1 MPTKKIAWENWDS
14 DVLEQEVTD
23 AIFES
28 EDFEDEEAVEDAI
41 LFLGKIPKL
50 VTTPTG
56 VYQLHDKMNILNQ
69 FDCWMGHTNFDLTKS
84 VEKVIESIEGVELL
98 TVIGRY
104 RFFIGIGK
112 LFSFSDVRRTI
123 ENILC
128 DSISHE
134 DFDDILENEIEDN
147 YRSLSSS
154 ITNLKLLLTEYKHW
168 ALFIGS
174 DGMVDYTM
182 SNQDNDAEYLEMIEE
197 YEKYKKEYGG
207 TILRDKV
214 NEE

>member
-1 MPTKKIAWENWDS
+1 MPANKIAWENWDS
-14 DVLEQEVTD
+14 DVLEQEIID
-23 AIFES
+23 NILES
-28 EDFEDEEAVEDAI
+28 EDFEEEEAEDAL

-50 VTTPTG
+50 ITTPTG
-56 VYQLHDKMNILNQ
+56 IYQLHDKMNILNQ

-84 VEKVIESIEGVELL
+84 VEKIIESVEGVELL
-98 TVIGRY
+98 SIIGRY

-112 LFSFSDVRRTI
+112 LFNFSDVRRTI
-123 ENILC
+123 ESILC
-128 DSISHE
+128 DSLS
-134 DFDDILENEIEDN
+134 DSYDDILEKDIETN

-154 ITNLKLLLTEYKHW
+154 ITNLKLLVSEYKHW
-168 ALFIGS
+168 AIFIGS

-182 SNQDNDAEYLEMIEE
+182 SNQDNDAEYLEMIKE
-197 YEKYKKEYGG
+197 YEQYKKEYGG

>member
-1 MPTKKIAWENWDS
+1 MPANKIAWENWDS
-14 DVLEQEVTD
+14 DVLEQEIID
-23 AIFES
+23 NILES
-28 EDFEDEEAVEDAI
+28 EDFEEEEAEDAL

-56 VYQLHDKMNILNQ
+56 IYQLHDKMNILNQ

-84 VEKVIESIEGVELL
+84 VEKIIESVEGVELL
-98 TVIGRY
+98 SIIGRY

-112 LFSFSDVRRTI
+112 LFNFSDVRRTI
-123 ENILC
+123 ESILC
-128 DSISHE
+128 DSLS
-134 DFDDILENEIEDN
+134 DSYDDILEKDIETN

-154 ITNLKLLLTEYKHW
+154 ITNLKLLVSEYKHW
-168 ALFIGS
+168 AIFIGS

-182 SNQDNDAEYLEMIEE
+182 SNQDNDAEYLEMIKE
-197 YEKYKKEYGG
+197 YEQYKKEYGG

>member
-1 MPTKKIAWENWDS
+1 MPANKIAWENWDS
-14 DVLEQEVTD
+14 DVLEQEIID
-23 AIFES
+23 NILES
-28 EDFEDEEAVEDAI
+28 EDFEEEEAEDAL

-56 VYQLHDKMNILNQ
+56 IYQLHDKMNILNQ

-84 VEKVIESIEGVELL
+84 VEKIIESVEGVELL
-98 TVIGRY
+98 SIIGRY

-112 LFSFSDVRRTI
+112 LFNFSDVRRTI
-123 ENILC
+123 ESILC
-128 DSISHE
+128 NSLADSY
-134 DFDDILENEIEDN
+134 DDILEQDIENN

-154 ITNLKLLLTEYKHW
+154 IINLKLLVSEYKHW
-168 ALFIGS
+168 AIFIGS

-182 SNQDNDAEYLEMIEE
+182 SNQDNDAEYLEMIKE
-197 YEKYKKEYGG
+197 YEQYKKEYGG

>member
-1 MPTKKIAWENWDS
+1 MPANKIAWENWDS
-14 DVLEQEVTD
+14 DVLEQEIID
-23 AIFES
+23 NILES
-28 EDFEDEEAVEDAI
+28 EDFEEEEEAEDAL

-50 VTTPTG
+50 ITTPTG
-56 VYQLHDKMNILNQ
+56 IYQLHDKMNILNQ

-84 VEKVIESIEGVELL
+84 VEKIIESVEGVELL
-98 TVIGRY
+98 SIIGRY

-112 LFSFSDVRRTI
+112 LFNFSDVRRTI
-123 ENILC
+123 ESILC
-128 DSISHE
+128 DSLS
-134 DFDDILENEIEDN
+134 DSYDDILEQDIETN

-154 ITNLKLLLTEYKHW
+154 IINLKLLVSEYKHW
-168 ALFIGS
+168 AIFIGS

-182 SNQDNDAEYLEMIEE
+182 SNQDNDAEYLEMIKE
-197 YEKYKKEYGG
+197 YEQYKKEHGG

>member
-1 MPTKKIAWENWDS
+1 MPANKIAWENWDS
-14 DVLEQEVTD
+14 DVLEQEIID
-23 AIFES
+23 NILES
-28 EDFEDEEAVEDAI
+28 EDFEEEEAEDAL

-56 VYQLHDKMNILNQ
+56 IYQLHDKMNILNQ

-84 VEKVIESIEGVELL
+84 VEKIIESVEGVELL
-98 TVIGRY
+98 SIIGRY

-112 LFSFSDVRRTI
+112 LFNFSDVRRTI
-123 ENILC
+123 ESILC
-128 DSISHE
+128 NSLADSY
-134 DFDDILENEIEDN
+134 DDILEQDIENN

-154 ITNLKLLLTEYKHW
+154 ITNLKLLVSEYKHW
-168 ALFIGS
+168 AIFIGS

-182 SNQDNDAEYLEMIEE
+182 SNQDNDAEYLEMIKE
-197 YEKYKKEYGG
+197 YEQYKKEYGG

>member
-1 MPTKKIAWENWDS
+1 MPANKIAWENWDS
-14 DVLEQEVTD
+14 DVLEQEIID
-23 AIFES
+23 NIHES
-28 EDFEDEEAVEDAI
+28 EDFEEEEAEDAL

-56 VYQLHDKMNILNQ
+56 IYQLHDKMNILNQ

-84 VEKVIESIEGVELL
+84 VEKIIESVEGVELL
-98 TVIGRY
+98 SIIGRY

-112 LFSFSDVRRTI
+112 LFNFSDVRRTI
-123 ENILC
+123 ESILC
-128 DSISHE
+128 NSLADSY
-134 DFDDILENEIEDN
+134 DDILEQDIENN

-154 ITNLKLLLTEYKHW
+154 IINLKLLVSEYKHW
-168 ALFIGS
+168 AIFIGS

-182 SNQDNDAEYLEMIEE
+182 SNQDNDAEYLEMIKE
-197 YEKYKKEYGG
+197 YEQYKKEYGG

>member
-1 MPTKKIAWENWDS
+1 MPANKIAWENWDS
-14 DVLEQEVTD
+14 DVLEQEIID
-23 AIFES
+23 NILES
-28 EDFEDEEAVEDAI
+28 EDFEEEEAEEAL

-50 VTTPTG
+50 ITTPTG
-56 VYQLHDKMNILNQ
+56 IYQLHDKMNILNQ

-84 VEKVIESIEGVELL
+84 VEKIIESVEGVELL
-98 TVIGRY
+98 SIIGRY

-112 LFSFSDVRRTI
+112 LFNFSDVRRTI
-123 ENILC
+123 ESILC
-128 DSISHE
+128 NSLANY
-134 DFDDILENEIEDN
+134 DDILEQDIETN

-154 ITNLKLLLTEYKHW
+154 ITNLKLLVSEYKHW
-168 ALFIGS
+168 AIFIGS

-182 SNQDNDAEYLEMIEE
+182 SNQDNDAEYLEMIKE
-197 YEKYKKEYGG
+197 YEQYKKEYGG

>member
-1 MPTKKIAWENWDS
+1 MPANKIAWENWDS
-14 DVLEQEVTD
+14 DVLEQEIID
-23 AIFES
+23 NILES
-28 EDFEDEEAVEDAI
+28 EDFEEEEAEDAL

-50 VTTPTG
+50 ITTPTG
-56 VYQLHDKMNILNQ
+56 IYQLHDKMNILNQ

-84 VEKVIESIEGVELL
+84 VEKIIESVEGVELL
-98 TVIGRY
+98 SIIGRY

-112 LFSFSDVRRTI
+112 LFNFSDVRRTI
-123 ENILC
+123 ESILC
-128 DSISHE
+128 NSLADSY
-134 DFDDILENEIEDN
+134 DDILEQDIENN

-154 ITNLKLLLTEYKHW
+154 IINLKLLVSEYKHW
-168 ALFIGS
+168 AIFIGS

-182 SNQDNDAEYLEMIEE
+182 SNQDNDAEYLEMIKE
-197 YEKYKKEYGG
+197 YEQYKKEYGG